1 MPIKFNMLLFAGIPW
16 ALWNTRNKMAIE
28 HITPRSPLQVFH
40 HGIIF
45 VQKWCQL
52 LKATDQDKM
61 REVVERLKAGHTPLL
76 QATLLLQIFL
86 SSSFSSSL

>member
-1 MPIKFNMLLFAGIPW
+1 MPIRFSMLLFAGIPW

-28 HITPRSPLQVFH
+28 HITSRSPLQVFH

-61 REVVERLKAGHTPLL
+61 REVVERLKAWALAFASSNTIV
-76 QATLLLQIFL
+76 TDIFEL
-86 SSSFSSSL
+86 

>member
-1 MPIKFNMLLFAGIPW
+1 MLLFAGITW

-61 REVVERLKAGHTPLL
+61 REVVERLKAWALAFAPSNTIV
-76 QATLLLQIFL
+76 TDIFEL
-86 SSSFSSSL
+86 